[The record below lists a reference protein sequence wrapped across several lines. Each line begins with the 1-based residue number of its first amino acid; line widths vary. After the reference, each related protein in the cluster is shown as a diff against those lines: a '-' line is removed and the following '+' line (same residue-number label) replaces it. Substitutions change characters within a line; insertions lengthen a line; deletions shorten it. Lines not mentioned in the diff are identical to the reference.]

1 HQMMTVVGEEGT
13 SVGDFTI
20 YLKSD
25 FFDNV
30 YLQQNAFDEVDGA
43 TDAERQKFVFAKCL
57 EVLRLDFGF
66 ADRERARDVIIH
78 VADLFRNFNYAATD
92 SDDYKKLLAD
102 IDETIATKGGAAKEE
117 PEMANA

>member
-1 HQMMTVVGEEGT
+1 MMTVVGEEGT
-13 SVGDFTI
+13 TVEDFTI
-20 YLKSD
+20 YLKSE

-66 ADRERARDVIIH
+66 DSRQQARSVIVH
-78 VADLFRNFNYAATD
+78 VTALFRNWNYAAMD
-92 SDDYKKLLAD
+92 SDEFKKILTE
-102 IDETIATKGGAAKEE
+102 IDECIAQKGLAAKEE
-117 PEMANA
+117 HETK